1 MYLNAKKNINP
12 QVARWFT
19 VLQEYEYELI
29 HRKGEK
35 MAHVD
40 ALSRAPERQENCV
53 EEEIEDTIIESRMRV
68 LNIAETDALV
78 AIQRSDSRLRRLI
91 HILLKGQADRTK
103 EEADA
108 IKNYKLVQNRLVV
121 QLEVEGDTRLLSVI
135 PDSMR
140 KSMVVRCH
148 DLSGHFAVERT
159 VATIMENCWFPRMRR
174 YVRRHIASCLECLL
188 NKTPGGK
195 RPGMLHPISAP
206 KRPFERVHVDNLG
219 PFVKTSSGCEHVMVV
234 IDAFSRFVVLF
245 ALKATTSRS
254 VVSKLQALF
263 QQFGV
268 CEVVVCDRGTCF
280 TSRKFKG
287 FCSERGVRV
296 IYNSPRHPQGN
307 GMVERV
313 NRTILP
319 VIKAEM
325 QNERSWDKCLPK
337 VQFNLNAAVNKTTR
351 KSPFR
356 VLYGYQPTLQNAL
369 VVKALGASE
378 WQAPQESH
386 EEIRANIQDGQQRYK
401 YQFDKRRYAGVV
413 YDVGEIV
420 AIRSAPQHTG
430 QSTKRQD
437 KYKGPYVIV
446 ETLPADTYRIEKL
459 IQPSERKQ
467 VTTAHVS
474 QLKGYYNHE
483 ETEDEEEEE
492 EDEEEESESAGV
504 LGKAEYTSEKSD
516 ESETIQESEPVE

>member
-1 MYLNAKKNINP
+1 
-12 QVARWFT
+12 
-19 VLQEYEYELI
+19 
-29 HRKGEK
+29 

-91 HILLKGQADRTK
+91 HILQKGQADRTK

-108 IKNYKLVQNRLVV
+108 VKNYKLVQNRLVV
-121 QLEVEGDTRLLSVI
+121 QLEVEGGTGLLSVI

-140 KSMVVRCH
+140 KSMVN
-148 DLSGHFAVERT
+148 A
-159 VATIMENCWFPRMRR
+159 P

-234 IDAFSRFVVLF
+234 IDVFSRFVVLF

-492 EDEEEESESAGV
+492 ENEEGGEGSESAGV
-504 LGKAEYTSEKSD
+504 FEKAEYPSELSD
-516 ESETIQESEPVE
+516 ESETIIEQSGPTEQARPQRNRRTPNKFQDFITDL